1 MSKFSKFLKILGPG
15 LIIGAADDDPSGIGT
30 YSQTGAQFGYHQL
43 WLALF
48 CFPFMLVI
56 QAMCGRI
63 GIVTGAGLAKNIS
76 DNYPKGIL
84 YIAIILLFS
93 ANALNIGV
101 DLAAMAEAGQLIF
114 KIPFLLLLLGF
125 ALLTLLMQIF
135 ASYFIYAKYLKYL
148 TLSLLAYIFTAF
160 IVKQD
165 WTQIFHSTFIPDF
178 SFDKQYLLNLVAV
191 LGTTISPYL
200 FFWQPSQEKEEKLEN
215 RLNENLVTEKP
226 HTSVKKIKNMNI
238 DTCTGMF
245 FSQVIMFFIIVTT
258 AATLNKSGIND
269 IQTAA
274 QAAEAIR
281 PLVGEFAFLIFSLGI
296 IGSGLLAVP
305 VLATSAAYAISESFS
320 WKGGLHR
327 TFSQAYGFYGI
338 IIVATIIGLLINFT
352 SIPPFKMLY
361 YSAVFNGICAP
372 PLLALVILISN
383 NKKLLGKHTN
393 SLTLNILG
401 WIITAV
407 MTLSVVALF
416 VIES

>member
-1 MSKFSKFLKILGPG
+1 MSKFSEFLKILGPG
-15 LIIGAADDDPSGIGT
+15 FITGAADDDPSGIGT

-48 CFPFMLVI
+48 CFPFMFII

-63 GIVTGAGLAKNIS
+63 GIVTGSGLAKNIRR
-76 DNYPKGIL
+76 NYPKGIL
-84 YIAIILLFS
+84 YFAIILLFS

-101 DLAAMAEAGQLIF
+101 DLAAMAEAVQLIF
-114 KIPFLLLLLGF
+114 KIPFAILLLGF
-125 ALLTLLMQIF
+125 ILLILLLQIF
-135 ASYFIYAKYLKYL
+135 TSYIVYAKYLKYL
-148 TLSLLAYIFTAF
+148 TLSLLAYVFTAF
-160 IVKQD
+160 VVKQD
-165 WTQIFHSTFIPDF
+165 WTQIFHSTFIPEF
-178 SFDKQYLLNLVAV
+178 SFDKQYWLNLVAV

-200 FFWQPSQEKEEKLEN
+200 FFWQTSQAKEEKIEN
-215 RLNENLVTEKP
+215 RLNENLLTDKP
-226 HTSVKKIKNMNI
+226 NTNGKKIKDMNI
-238 DTCTGMF
+238 YTCVGMV

-258 AATLNKSGIND
+258 AATLNKSGITD

-281 PLVGEFAFLIFSLGI
+281 PLAGEFAFLIFSLGI

-305 VLATSAAYAISESFS
+305 VLATSAAYAISETFS

-327 TFSQAYGFYGI
+327 KFSQAYGFYGI
-338 IIVATIIGLLINFT
+338 IIVATIIGLLVDFS
-352 SIPPFKMLY
+352 SISPFKMLY

-372 PLLALVILISN
+372 PLLVLVILISN
-383 NKKLLGKHTN
+383 NKSLLGEHTN

-407 MTLSVVALF
+407 MTISVIAFF
-416 VIES
+416 VIKS